1 MPASVAHQHRNR
13 VLEAIA
19 VYKLIKVALLLGAAA
34 AAWRLVNPD
43 MGAALRAWAAEL
55 PLGYPAHLL
64 HEALVWVSGVPV
76 HRWQQV
82 RFVSLA
88 YAALFTAEGI
98 GLWRER
104 AWAEYL
110 TIVTT
115 LSFLPFEVVEV
126 LRRTSALG
134 VAVLVSNLAVAIYL
148 IVCVWRL
155 RHAPAPA
162 AE

>member
-1 MPASVAHQHRNR
+1 MPAPVAPKHRNR

-19 VYKLIKVALLLGAAA
+19 VYKLIKVVLLLGAAA

-43 MGAALRAWAAEL
+43 MAAALRAWAAEL

-64 HEALVWVSGVPV
+64 REALVWVSGVPV

-82 RFVSLA
+82 RFVSVA

-110 TIVTT
+110 TIATT

-126 LRRTSALG
+126 LRRTSALRI
-134 VAVLVSNLAVAIYL
+134 AVLVSNIAVAIYL
-148 IVCVWRL
+148 IICVRRQ
-155 RHAPAPA
+155 RHAPPAPA
-162 AE
+162 E